1 MRIAQR
7 ILAAV
12 AIIFGLAT
20 IFAGTRVL
28 VGYAPG
34 YIVFRPLLIYNT
46 AMGIVYVTAGII
58 AWHNLKQ
65 GKYAAAII
73 FVLNSLVLVAAFY
86 LYAKGSAIAVDSLRA
101 MTLRT
106 VVWLALFVGLAWISR
121 RNQGRIFS

>member
-7 ILAAV
+7 ILASVAV
-12 AIIFGLAT
+12 IFGLAT

-28 VGYAPG
+28 AGYDPG

-46 AMGIVYVTAGII
+46 AMGIVYITAGII
-58 AWHNLKQ
+58 AWHNPKQ
-65 GKYAAAII
+65 GKYAATII
-73 FVLNSLVLVAAFY
+73 FVLNSLALAAVYY

-106 VVWLALFVGLAWISR
+106 VVWLALFVGLALISR
-121 RNQGRIFS
+121 RTNLNN